1 MPSCKAEEFF
11 LGGDFFSALLQ
22 GGGVF
27 LAEASQERCG
37 QLRTF
42 VFCNFQKMKDDFLAY
57 STKKN
62 DIYGQLTNF

>member
-1 MPSCKAEEFF
+1 MPTVKAGRNEPSH
-11 LGGDFFSALLQ
+11 LV

-27 LAEASQERCG
+27 PAEASQERCG

-42 VFCNFQKMKDDFLAY
+42 VFCNFQKMEADFLAY